1 MWTIW
6 ELHLQLC
13 SKMER
18 NAEWNVQISS
28 KQQKGCYYWRNKN
41 VPLLTQHPKYLHK
54 ARTLHNMHVK
64 RVQLKY
70 PKHSYVPTLCGH
82 RQCQQLKRQKQS
94 IMRDGRWRAWS
105 EHCKMIIMMT
115 RDRDSKLKWSTESE
129 RSESAQSSVRSYLV
143 WKTALHSLL
152 VKDCKT

>member
-28 KQQKGCYYWRNKN
+28 KQQKGCYYWPNNKN
-41 VPLLTQHPKYLHK
+41 IPLLTQHPKYLHK

-70 PKHSYVPTLCGH
+70 PKHSFVWTSTVSAVEEAETKH
-82 RQCQQLKRQKQS
+82 H
-94 IMRDGRWRAWS
+94 GRWKAWS
-105 EHCKMIIMMT
+105 EHYKMMIMMT
-115 RDRDSKLKWSTESE
+115 RDRDSKLKWSTESK

-152 VKDCKT
+152 IKDCKT